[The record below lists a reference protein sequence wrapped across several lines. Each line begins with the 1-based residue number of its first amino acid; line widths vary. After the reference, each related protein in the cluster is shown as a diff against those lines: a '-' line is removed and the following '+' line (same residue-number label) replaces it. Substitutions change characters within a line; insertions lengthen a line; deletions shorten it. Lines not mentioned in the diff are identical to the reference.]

1 MKCKCAIFAVV
12 GASLLLVGQSVFG
25 AIDTRGIERV
35 RSKTVLES
43 GDFEIID
50 GFVSDTVHSLMVTE
64 DFSSV
69 AQVRKMLVS
78 RAQSALDIAKVQY
91 SRQFVE
97 SSVKHI
103 GAAMGQLSNI
113 RDEQRRFLLSVNLL
127 VLVDQLVNELKAI
140 ELADLATVR
149 IKDENTVVRYWA
161 VKCVANY
168 RVFNLGHKPA
178 VNQRIFRA
186 LTNVVESSSGEILK
200 LMSEFAAGVKDPQAE
215 ALLLQIAD
223 MRLKAYSEWKVESEY
238 LDGAILKA
246 LWRRRDVIGA
256 NTTAINQRFG
266 QLYSYVIQRYI
277 KDLDGGEFLSDRSR
291 AWTESVLIEIER
303 VCISKA
309 LGKTQAIMKAIVR
322 KDFNVNRLAQ
332 EHDRLLGSSAGS
344 GALSVNLGYNDYP
357 IASGE
362 FSPVPLR
369 LPERPKENIGG

>member
-1 MKCKCAIFAVV
+1 MKRKCVILAVV

-35 RSKTVLES
+35 RNKTVLDS
-43 GDFEIID
+43 GDFKIID
-50 GFVSDTVHSLMVTE
+50 GFVSDTVHSLMITE

-78 RAQSALDIAKVQY
+78 RSQSALDSAKVQY

-103 GAAMGQLSNI
+103 EVAMGQLSNI

-127 VLVDQLVNELKAI
+127 ILVDQLVDELRAI
-140 ELADLATVR
+140 ELADLATVK

-161 VKCVANY
+161 VKCVANS
-168 RVFNLGHKPA
+168 RVLNLGQKPD

-186 LTNVVESSSGEILK
+186 LTNVVESSGSEILK
-200 LMSEFAAGVKDPQAE
+200 AMSEFSASVKGPQGE

-223 MRLKAYSEWKVESEY
+223 MRLKAYSEWTVEGEY
-238 LDGAILKA
+238 LDGSVLKS

-256 NTTAINQRFG
+256 NRTAIDQRFG
-266 QLYSYVIQRYI
+266 QLYSYVMQRFI
-277 KDLDGGEFLSDRSR
+277 KNLDGGEFLSDRSR
-291 AWTESVLIEIER
+291 AWTESVLIEIEQ
-303 VCISKA
+303 VCISKV
-309 LGKTQAIMKAIVR
+309 LGKTQAIKTIVR
-322 KDFNVNRLAQ
+322 KGKDVNRLAQ
-332 EHDRLLGSSAGS
+332 EHDRLLGSSSGR
-344 GALSVNLGYNDYP
+344 GALSVKLGYNDYP
-357 IASGE
+357 IANGE
-362 FSPVPLR
+362 FSPAPLR